1 MGAMGDNASP
11 VSHLVRQGFMK
22 GSDPFHGVKRDLPPF
37 RQGAAPGV
45 QGLT

>member
-11 VSHLVRQGFMK
+11 VSHLVRQAVSQGSDPFSRREK
-22 GSDPFHGVKRDLPPF
+22 GSDPR
-37 RQGAAPGV
+37 AAAVSFDV